1 MMNRSKLNKTTLN
14 ELNKFYSK
22 DWIVFSDKGLT
33 LHYKGDLKKFIEEN
47 EISSEMDFDRKFGDF
62 RDEVLIKN
70 GLDAISFCMDNDRLY
85 PYHFGMTNAPLFGI
99 EGCLGVED
107 MPVKHAF
114 LFFNRYQ
121 VVDWVE
127 ELLKCG
133 EVTFETFVDNTEAYE
148 ASLDF
153 E

>member
-1 MMNRSKLNKTTLN
+1 MDKLTLN
-14 ELNKFYSK
+14 ILKELNSSYGTEWLS
-22 DWIVFSDKGLT
+22 FSDKGLT
-33 LHYKGDLKKFIEEN
+33 LHYKGALKEFIEEN
-47 EISSEMDFDRKFGDF
+47 EISSEMDFDRFFWDF

-70 GLDAISFCMDNDRLY
+70 GLDEISFSMGNDLLY
-85 PYHFGMTNAPLFGI
+85 CCGFGLTNAPLFGFGG
-99 EGCLGVED
+99 ELGVED
-107 MPVKHAF
+107 MPVKYTF

>member
-1 MMNRSKLNKTTLN
+1 MN
-14 ELNKFYSK
+14 ELNTEILKELNSSYGTEWMS
-22 DWIVFSDKGLT
+22 FSDKGLT

-47 EISSEMDFDRKFGDF
+47 EISSEMDFDKRFGDF

-70 GLDAISFCMDNDRLY
+70 GLDELSFCMGNDLLY
-85 PYHFGMTNAPLFGI
+85 CCGFGLTNAPLFGI
-99 EGCLGVED
+99 EGVLGVED
-107 MPVKHAF
+107 MPVKYAF

-121 VVDWVE
+121 VVDWLE
-127 ELLKCG
+127 ELIESG

-148 ASLDF
+148 ASLA